1 MAQLVPTQLK
11 ARTTPSGTLFHC
23 FFQNEVC
30 LSLLSSGMFIAGQDV
45 FFVKLFAQLLQL
57 RVWLL
62 AKAQIQKV
70 QLLASVCNLSL
81 EGKRP

>member
-1 MAQLVPTQLK
+1 
-11 ARTTPSGTLFHC
+11 
-23 FFQNEVC
+23 
-30 LSLLSSGMFIAGQDV
+30 MFIAGQDV